1 MSGTQA
7 TIATQAGERPRSRS
21 AAALAFVV
29 AMLVVFAGQLVSTT
43 AASAGP
49 HVYDTRDAARVDGH
63 IAGLTTSAVTQIS
76 VVLDGSTS
84 PLGGAE
90 TQSPSTTPF
99 SLSNATNTVDDLLSS
114 GRQVSGRFPQVG
126 GADDVLLR
134 RGADGSITHYQVYGP
149 DGLPI
154 RRVDL
159 TGRSHG
165 GVPTPHVVE
174 FERHVNPVTGEV
186 FVRPS
191 STVRPA
197 LPGEIPGAG

>member
-1 MSGTQA
+1 VT
-7 TIATQAGERPRSRS
+7 RPHRARHLLSPLWLLVALTTLLGLNVSS
-21 AAALAFVV
+21 AATTSGPETRVRASEHVAADVV
-29 AMLVVFAGQLVSTT
+29 GQQSDDGP
-43 AASAGP
+43 ASAGCLRP
-49 HVYDTRDAARVDGH
+49 PPPA
-63 IAGLTTSAVTQIS
+63 S
-76 VVLDGSTS
+76 VSGSCV
-84 PLGGAE
+84 
-90 TQSPSTTPF
+90 
-99 SLSNATNTVDDLLSS
+99 ATNTADDLLSS

-126 GADDVLLR
+126 GADEVLLR
-134 RGADGSITHYQVYGP
+134 RGADGSITHCQVYGP

-186 FVRPS
+186 FVRRS

>member
-1 MSGTQA
+1 MSDRRRLLLSPLLLIIALITTPGLGT
-7 TIATQAGERPRSRS
+7 PS
-21 AAALAFVV
+21 AAAGSATETRVRAFEHVSVDSVGQQSSERPASVRCLRPETADLA
-29 AMLVVFAGQLVSTT
+29 Q
-43 AASAGP
+43 
-49 HVYDTRDAARVDGH
+49 
-63 IAGLTTSAVTQIS
+63 
-76 VVLDGSTS
+76 GSCV
-84 PLGGAE
+84 
-90 TQSPSTTPF
+90 
-99 SLSNATNTVDDLLSS
+99 ATNTVDDLLSS

-154 RRVDL
+154 KRVDL